1 MLERGGETP
10 ALVWIVPQP
19 VEQLG
24 KAPFGGIGSTTPI
37 DRLQFLAAGGFGDQ
51 RGFAPGAMVAPQ
63 IIFIE
68 GLKVCVYGND
78 ARTGGVDG
86 QGGNLVARDAC
97 GGSGLASGL
106 GEGAHVVVV
115 ALRGVVG
122 VIFLAMQ
129 RILGDSGAKTAA
141 LRVDDGDAYAQGAEI
156 CARYDGHEMVS
167 KLDCTRARGIAC
179 LRVRVHVPAE
189 IVRGRLVN
197 YGRDG

>member
-1 MLERGGETP
+1 MLKGGSETL
-10 ALVWIVPQP
+10 ALGWIIAQP

-24 KAPFGGIGSTTPI
+24 KAPLGGIRSATPI
-37 DRLQFLAAGGFGDQ
+37 DRLKVLAAGGFGDQ
-51 RGFAPGAMVAPQ
+51 RGFAPRAMVAPQ

-68 GLKVCVYGND
+68 RLKVCVCGND
-78 ARTGGVDG
+78 AGAGGVDG
-86 QGGNLVARDAC
+86 EGGNLVAGDTC
-97 GGSGLASGL
+97 GGSGFASSL

-115 ALRGVVG
+115 ALRGVVR

-129 RILGDSGAKTAA
+129 RILGDSGAETSA